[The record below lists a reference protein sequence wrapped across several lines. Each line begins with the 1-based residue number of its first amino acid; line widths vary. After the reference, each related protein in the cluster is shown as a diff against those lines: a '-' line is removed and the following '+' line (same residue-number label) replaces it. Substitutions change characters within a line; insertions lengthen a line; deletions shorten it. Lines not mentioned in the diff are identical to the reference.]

1 MKIRKP
7 VSLIGALSVLFVAF
21 ISCGTSTGGNTSDP
35 VTKEILQGVWEVKKS
50 TRPLYQNNLP
60 YGLDPNPEKS
70 VSGAEVQTYIYFD
83 HENLSFVKRIS
94 GMPSAMYNG
103 SSQVI
108 MGKYEVFSDNSLQLN
123 ITGLPT
129 AFIFSCTRNGNAL
142 VMSAQGQEMELQKT
156 VLTLQTLTDTSGASG
171 DTVISASLQ
180 GVWAVKKMGGKDFP
194 ISVQPSGT
202 MQVYYCFNG
211 SSFIQASKISSLVKS
226 PMGEYEAA
234 GDNKIKFN
242 LSSGGMQVTAIHSCT
257 LSGNT
262 LIIPGM
268 AQLELEKVSSPTVME
283 ILNAP
288 STPSF

>member
-7 VSLIGALSVLFVAF
+7 VSLIGALSVLFVVF

-50 TRPLYQNNLP
+50 TQPLYQDGLP
-60 YGLDPNPEKS
+60 YYGLDPNPEKS
-70 VSGAEVQTYIYFD
+70 VPGAKVQTYIYFD
-83 HENLSFVKRIS
+83 HENLSLVKRIS
-94 GMPSAMYNG
+94 GMPSVMYDG
-103 SSQVI
+103 SAQVI
-108 MGKYEVFSDNSLQLN
+108 MGKYEVFSDNSLKLN
-123 ITGLPT
+123 ITGVPT

-142 VMSAQGQEMELQKT
+142 VMSSQGQEMELQKT
-156 VLTLQTLTDTSGASG
+156 VLTLQTLTDTSGSSG
-171 DTVISASLQ
+171 DTVKSASLQ
-180 GVWAVKKMGGKDFP
+180 GVWEVKKMGGKNFP

-211 SSFIQASKISSLVKS
+211 SSFIQASKISSLFKS
-226 PMGEYEAA
+226 SMGEYEAA

-262 LIIPGM
+262 LIIPCM
-268 AQLELEKVSSPTVME
+268 AQLELEKVSSPTVAE
-283 ILNAP
+283 ILNAL
-288 STPSF
+288 